1 MPSFS
6 YRIILKKIK
15 KLGFIFSRQGKGSH
29 EFWKN
34 PISGKIIMLAKH
46 NKDFATGTVKD
57 LAKDLGFKTLKDF
70 ENFK

>member
-6 YRIILKKIK
+6 YRDVLKRLR
-15 KLGFIFSRQGKGSH
+15 KLGFVFWREAKGSH

-34 PISGKIIMLAKH
+34 PQSHQLILLPKH
-46 NKDFATGTVKD
+46 NKNFKTGTITRIVKQ
-57 LAKDLGFKTLKDF
+57 LGFKTLKDF